1 MLTNTSMVSSST
13 TDNRMFVYEIKGS
26 HQNDQTSQAASP
38 IRSSD
43 AVFMSVPFDRMS
55 SFMQRMNRLGG
66 TIVAIHSSWDAA
78 TQSVESND
86 NSEAAEE

>member
-13 TDNRMFVYEIKGS
+13 TDNRMFVYEIKGL
-26 HQNDQTSQAASP
+26 HQNDRTSQAASP

-78 TQSVESND
+78 TQSVEESND
-86 NSEAAEE
+86 ASEAAE